1 MANVLDHIPVDRIT
15 AEARQVHVGRTV
27 LLVVAA
33 VLYAV
38 GWLAGKT
45 LTVLW
50 LALAWSGTAV
60 KVGWTE
66 ARNPTG
72 DRRGPA

>member
-15 AEARQVHVGRTV
+15 AEARQVHIGRTV
-27 LLVVAA
+27 LLVIAA

-38 GWLAGKT
+38 GWVAGKT
-45 LTVLW
+45 LTALW

-60 KVGWTE
+60 KVGWME